1 MTTVTGQASMVTVRW
16 IKSQQLGD
24 SVGAG
29 LMDRGA
35 NRHLHGFQIQL
46 AGAVPISKD
55 SLELK
60 L

>member
-1 MTTVTGQASMVTVRW
+1 MITVRR

-24 SVGAG
+24 RISTG

-35 NRHLHGFQIQL
+35 NRRLHGFQIQL
-46 AGAVPISKD
+46 AGAVPIGKD
-55 SLELK
+55 SLELM